1 MAGPAT
7 TRTVANWLLP
17 GVRNT
22 IAALFGRG
30 RRPALTPETPR
41 PWLASYPSDIDWH
54 ATIDTAPLFAVLDDA
69 VARWPDN
76 RCLEFLGKSYSYAEV
91 GETVARLAGSLAAQ
105 GVGKGTRVGMFLP
118 NCPYYVFMYF
128 AVLKTGATLVNFN
141 PLYAER
147 EIERQINDSGC
158 TWMVTLNLTS
168 LYPKIAKQLDE
179 TCLERIVVCSMS
191 AALPLPGKA
200 LFAVLKRK
208 ELAVVPNDERH
219 VWFDKLAAGKDPAP
233 EVRIDPER
241 DIALLQ
247 YTGGTTGEPKGAML
261 SHGALSANAQQT
273 GMWAA
278 DLTPG
283 EERVL
288 AVLPFFHVFGMTGV
302 MNVALSNGAELIILP
317 RFNVAEVLKAISKQR
332 PTSLMGVPTMYSAL
346 NKAKDLDKHDLSSL
360 RLCISG
366 GAALSSDI
374 RETFEALSG
383 CTLVEGYGLSEAAP
397 VCTINPFATG
407 GKAGSIGLPVPGT
420 TIEIVDLTDPDKV
433 LAIGEK
439 GEICIRGPQ
448 VMLGYWRRAAESREA
463 LRGGRLHTGD
473 VGYIDDDGYV
483 TIIDRIKDLIINSGF
498 NVYPRMVEEAI
509 RLHDEVADVAVVGVP
524 DQHRGEVVKA
534 FVVRTPGSEL
544 KGGELRA
551 FLRDKLAAFEQ
562 PRRIEMCDALPLTLM
577 GKPSRRHLVAM
588 ELARQ
593 VAGHV
598 IDDGGDENTAEQ
610 QPAIEAPMTQGDREP
625 ETTS

>member
-1 MAGPAT
+1 MAGQPGIL
-7 TRTVANWLLP
+7 ANWSLP
-17 GVRNT
+17 GVRGK
-22 IAALFGRG
+22 IAALFGG
-30 RRPALTPETPR
+30 AIFGTRRPRAEAAVPK
-41 PWLASYPSDIDWH
+41 PWLASYPPDVAWDAEIE
-54 ATIDTAPLFAVLDDA
+54 TGPLFQVLDDA
-69 VARWPDN
+69 VAQWPAN
-76 RCLEFLGKSYSYAEV
+76 RCLEFLGKSYTYAEV
-91 GETVARLAGSLAAQ
+91 GDAVARLAGSLAAQ

-118 NCPYYVFMYF
+118 NCPYYVLMYF

-147 EIERQINDSGC
+147 EIARQISDSGC
-158 TWMVTLNLTS
+158 TWMVTLNLKS
-168 LYPKIAKQLDE
+168 LYPKIAKQLDT
-179 TCLERIVVCSMS
+179 TCLERIIVCSMS
-191 AALPLPGKA
+191 SALPLPGKA

-208 ELAVVPNDERH
+208 ELATVPSDEQH
-219 VWFDKLAAGKDPAP
+219 VWFDKLAGGKEAAP
-233 EVRIDPER
+233 EVSIDPAR

-261 SHGALSANAQQT
+261 SHGALFANAHQT
-273 GMWAA
+273 RMWAA
-278 DLTPG
+278 DLAPG

-302 MNVALSNGAELIILP
+302 MNTALRSGAELIILP
-317 RFNVAEVLKAISKQR
+317 RFNVGDVLKAISKQR

-346 NKAKDLDKHDLSSL
+346 NKSKDLDKHDLSSL

-366 GAALSSDI
+366 GAALSGKI
-374 RETFEALSG
+374 RDQFEALSG

-407 GKAGSIGLPVPGT
+407 GKIGSIGLPVPGT
-420 TIEIVDLTDPDKV
+420 TVEIVDLADPDRV
-433 LAIGEK
+433 LPIGDK

-473 VGYIDDDGYV
+473 VGYIDSDGYV

-509 RLHDEVADVAVVGVP
+509 LLHDEVAEVAVVGVADP
-524 DQHRGEVVKA
+524 HRGEAVKA

-544 KGGELRA
+544 KGGQLRA

-562 PRRIEMCDALPLTLM
+562 PRRIEMCDELPLTLM
-577 GKPSRRHLVAM
+577 GKPSRRELVAR

-593 VAGHV
+593 AAGQDA
-598 IDDGGDENTAEQ
+598 DDVVEDETGDSATA
-610 QPAIEAPMTQGDREP
+610 AAPMEREP
-625 ETTS
+625 ETTA